1 MTRSLE
7 VGRSTHTHIA
17 DEFEDLLCLANLV
30 KGGRCKRVRSHG
42 NFCKQH
48 AHEMKKPE
56 RMEACWGSLQ
66 KAVEKASGR
75 FDEQQLNM
83 AIHLS
88 LEENEAAKAKRQASI
103 AALNLD
109 ALGLQ
114 RIDTE
119 AHGDCQLI
127 LKISEAKLSVI

>member
-1 MTRSLE
+1 MSGHPPCEQSELVANAAQPE
-7 VGRSTHTHIA
+7 QGELVAGA

-103 AALNLD
+103 AALKPRLD

-114 RIDTE
+114 RIR
-119 AHGDCQLI
+119 H
-127 LKISEAKLSVI
+127 